1 MFIPNNLIVDLFRLY
16 VRLHHLQIK
25 IVLLFCSYLHFSG
38 LIFWLEH
45 WIEITR
51 ANTFFLV
58 PTVVK
63 KHLIINQLFVY
74 NFSRW
79 FNYMHFV
86 KLRKFSSAFNLLRF
100 FFNHKTVLDFLIVL
114 YLLIIIGFF
123 VFVSMIMLHY
133 IDSLSNVKPWIPGE
147 ILLGNQVISFN
158 FLIVLYS
165 VC

>member
-16 VRLHHLQIK
+16 VRLHLLQIK

-38 LIFWLEH
+38 LIFLARTLNRNHKNEYL
-45 WIEITR
+45 
-51 ANTFFLV
+51 FLV

-63 KHLIINQLFVY
+63 KHLIINHFY

-79 FNYMHFV
+79 FNYMHFI
-86 KLRKFSSAFNLLRF
+86 KLRKFSSVFNLLRF

-123 VFVSMIMLHY
+123 VFIYDYVALHWFTFKCKTLN
-133 IDSLSNVKPWIPGE
+133 SWRNSTW
-147 ILLGNQVISFN
+147 
-158 FLIVLYS
+158 
-165 VC
+165 